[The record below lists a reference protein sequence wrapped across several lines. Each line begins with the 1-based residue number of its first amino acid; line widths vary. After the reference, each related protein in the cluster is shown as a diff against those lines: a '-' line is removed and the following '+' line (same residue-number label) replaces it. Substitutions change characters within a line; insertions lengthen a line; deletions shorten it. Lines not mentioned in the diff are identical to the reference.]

1 MVTTTQSEIDAAASQ
16 AFAGRVL
23 GDVSACMV
31 TLLAALGDRLDL
43 FKDLDARGPATDDE
57 LAARTPAPMPAT
69 RASGWAAWQRLAIS
83 PMSLSADA
91 STYRRNT
98 PPALAHEG
106 GPLFAGGALQ
116 LTTAKLEQLARVEQ
130 AFREG
135 GGVPEA
141 AYGDDLWRGQERLS
155 AGWVNHLLSQVWI
168 PAMPEVLAK
177 LERGA
182 AVADVGCGRGLALIK
197 LAQVYPNSYFVGY
210 DAFEP
215 EVVQAIANAETAGV
229 ADRVRFQHL
238 DASSGL
244 PGQYDVITTFDV
256 VHDAVKPDAMLRAIR
271 QSLTPDGIYVC
282 LETNCS
288 NRLED
293 NTGPLGALFH
303 GISLFYCLATSL
315 AHGGAGLGTLGL
327 PEVRLRQ
334 LCLEA
339 GFSQVRPVPLENPF
353 NTLYEI
359 RP

>member
-1 MVTTTQSEIDAAASQ
+1 MVTTPQSEVDAAASQ

-43 FKDLDARGPATDDE
+43 FKDLDARGPATAEE
-57 LAARTPAPMPAT
+57 LAARTGTNARYAREWLGGMAAAGYLAYEPVKRRFHLPAENAPV
-69 RASGWAAWQRLAIS
+69 
-83 PMSLSADA
+83 
-91 STYRRNT
+91 
-98 PPALAHEG
+98 LAHEG

-141 AYGDDLWRGQERLS
+141 AYGDALWRGQERFS

-182 AVADVGCGRGLALIK
+182 AVADVGCGRGLGLIRLAL
-197 LAQVYPNSYFVGY
+197 AYPNSYYVGY

-238 DASSGL
+238 DASRGI
-244 PGQYDVITTFDV
+244 PAQYDVITTFDV
-256 VHDAVKPDAMLRAIR
+256 VHDAVNPDAVVRAIR

-288 NRLED
+288 DELQENI
-293 NTGPLGALFH
+293 GSLGALFH
-303 GISLFYCLATSL
+303 GVSLFYCLTTSL

-327 PEVRLRQ
+327 HEVRLRQ

-339 GFSQVRPVPLENPF
+339 GFSQVRAVPLENPF

>member
-57 LAARTPAPMPAT
+57 LAARTGTNARYAREWLGGMAAAGYLAYEPVSGRFHLPAEHA
-69 RASGWAAWQRLAIS
+69 
-83 PMSLSADA
+83 
-91 STYRRNT
+91 
-98 PPALAHEG
+98 PALAHEG

-155 AGWVNHLLSQVWI
+155 AGWVNHLLRQVWI